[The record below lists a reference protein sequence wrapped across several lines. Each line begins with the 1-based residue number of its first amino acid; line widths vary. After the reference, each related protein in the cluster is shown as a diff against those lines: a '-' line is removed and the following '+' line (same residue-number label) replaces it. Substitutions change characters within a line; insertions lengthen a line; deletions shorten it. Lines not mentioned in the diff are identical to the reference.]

1 MTLPYDVEDCKR
13 SSMQRAK
20 AVEGVDEQVAPERVS
35 GVSEIPPPPWA
46 ATRARRAKRAAR
58 PPLDRD
64 QIVTAALGIVDEEG
78 VEALS
83 LRRLA
88 QSLRVTPM
96 SIYWHVRDK
105 AELLELVGLAVL
117 ADIEI
122 PPPRGTWREQV
133 KDLHRAM
140 LVGLLKH
147 PNALDVLI
155 GRARYGAA
163 GVTMFER
170 LLLILLGAGL
180 PPEAA
185 FDAYMALYEYL
196 LGFAAVANR
205 TPGFR
210 EMQQQGVLYLR
221 SLPPERF
228 PSIARVASVIGRHSL
243 EEQFEI
249 GLAAMIEGIAETLIP
264 SAVEARAPTTL
275 LKRSST
281 SK

>member
-1 MTLPYDVEDCKR
+1 MK
-13 SSMQRAK
+13 SAK
-20 AVEGVDEQVAPERVS
+20 VVEGMDEQVVPERVS
-35 GVSEIPPPPWA
+35 GVPEIPAPPWA
-46 ATRARRAKRAAR
+46 ASPARRAKRAAR

-64 QIVTAALGIVDEEG
+64 QIVSAALGIVDDEG
-78 VEALS
+78 IEALS

-88 QSLRVTPM
+88 QALRVTPM

-117 ADIEI
+117 AEIEI
-122 PPPRGTWREQV
+122 PPARGGWREQV
-133 KDLHRAM
+133 RDLHQAM
-140 LVGLLKH
+140 LIGLLRH

-170 LLLILLGAGL
+170 LLSILLGAGL

-185 FDAYMALYEYL
+185 FDAYMALYEYM

-221 SLPPERF
+221 SLPAERF
-228 PSIARVASVIGRHSL
+228 PSIARVASAIGRHSL

-249 GLAAMIEGIAETLIP
+249 GLAVMIEGIAETLIP
-264 SAVEARAPTTL
+264 NTVEGGAPTAL
-275 LKRSST
+275 VKRSST